1 MKLSQ
6 FRQLAEDEFGA
17 AFAAVVLKD
26 TRLTERSDKTPME
39 LISEGEDPKDVW
51 TALCS
56 HLGVPK
62 ERWHG
67 QPKTKQHAE
76 K

>member
-1 MKLSQ
+1 LKLSQ
-6 FRQLAEDEFGA
+6 FRQLVDEEFGP
-17 AFAAVVLKD
+17 AFAAVVLRD
-26 TRLTERSDKTPME
+26 TRLTDRSDKTPME
-39 LISEGEDPKDVW
+39 LISEGENPKDVW
-51 TALCS
+51 LALCA

-67 QPKTKQHAE
+67 RPKTKQHAE